1 MSKRSII
8 ALSPYCHLHNVC
20 HGSSILA
27 PTDRPLYS
35 TLKGREPHS
44 HQRKQRV
51 QLRGYATAQD
61 HATSPSAFKEIPWPE
76 LPTSSSNPTP
86 YEIFQLEKAAPYSK
100 RRFYD
105 LVKLYHP
112 DRHGHSFNV
121 AQIDCLSQDAKM
133 KRYRL
138 VVAANE
144 ILSDPSRR
152 KAYDQY
158 GAGWN
163 GHPDIGRPAYT
174 SDQATRQ
181 RWSGSHD
188 NVSPA
193 ANATWEDWERWYQ
206 RNSRGAQSPDYT
218 SNGGF
223 VTLVAFVVVFSA
235 FSQASRVD
243 EHQQLYA
250 DRIELVHNDCSKN
263 IQQRKD
269 ETRELSSTEHA
280 ILRFM
285 RSREQG
291 GISAEC
297 GIPEPDHFEY
307 D

>member
-1 MSKRSII
+1 M
-8 ALSPYCHLHNVC
+8 ALSPYCHPQNLS
-20 HGSSILA
+20 HGPSMIASMDGPLR
-27 PTDRPLYS
+27 PTP
-35 TLKGREPHS
+35 KGRKS
-44 HQRKQRV
+44 NSNQRE
-51 QLRGYATAQD
+51 RGIQMRCYATTK
-61 HATSPSAFKEIPWPE
+61 HHTSAPSSFNELPWPE
-76 LPTSSSNPTP
+76 LPTPSSIPTP

-121 AQIDCLSQDAKM
+121 AEIDCLSQDAKM

-138 VVAANE
+138 VVAAHD

-163 GHPDIGRPAYT
+163 GRQDTAGSAYNP
-174 SDQATRQ
+174 DQATRH
-181 RWSGSHD
+181 RWSGFHG
-188 NVSPA
+188 NESPA

-206 RNSRGAQSPDYT
+206 RSARGAQDPVYT

-223 VTLVAFVVVFSA
+223 VTLVAFVVVFGA
-235 FSQASRVD
+235 FVQASNVD
-243 EHQQLYA
+243 EHQQLFA
-250 DRIELVHNDCSKN
+250 DRIELVHKDCTKS

-269 ETRELSSTEHA
+269 GAREIPSTEQA

-291 GISAEC
+291 GIPA
-297 GIPEPDHFEY
+297 GHGMPEPDDFDY
-307 D
+307 N

>member
-8 ALSPYCHLHNVC
+8 ALSPYCHFQNVY
-20 HGSSILA
+20 HRPSVLA
-27 PTDRPLYS
+27 PTDQPFGSVPERGQY
-35 TLKGREPHS
+35 RR
-44 HQRKQRV
+44 HQPKDGI
-51 QLRGYATAQD
+51 QLRGYATTRN
-61 HATSPSAFKEIPWPE
+61 HASSPSAFHGLPWPE
-76 LPTSSSNPTP
+76 LPTPSSVPTP

-121 AQIDCLSQDAKM
+121 AQIDCLSRTTKM

-138 VVAANE
+138 VVAAND

-152 KAYDQY
+152 KAYDRY
-158 GAGWN
+158 GAGWD
-163 GHPDIGRPAYT
+163 GHRDIGRPAYN
-174 SDQATRQ
+174 SGQATRQ
-181 RWSGSHD
+181 RWSGFHD
-188 NVSPA
+188 NESPA

-206 RNSRGAQSPDYT
+206 RNSGGAQTPVYT

-223 VTLVAFVVVFSA
+223 VTLVVFVVLLGA

-243 EHQQLYA
+243 EHQHYFA
-250 DRIELVHNDCSKN
+250 SRMELVHNDCSKN

-269 ETRELSSTEHA
+269 GTRQLSSTEQA

-291 GISAEC
+291 DIRD
-297 GIPEPDHFEY
+297 IPESDDFGY